1 MKKITMRLHKIHDL
15 DLISLYKNP
24 EYSLEDILITALRAF
39 IHNEPVYFYVPSLYP
54 MNLSVIPNSI
64 MLHLSLDEEKDED
77 IIEFLS
83 HVKEGYRNSFL
94 KNMVRG
100 CMVGSN
106 IYPYIDTSS
115 VNIKTISNYVKK
127 ETEEYDKV
135 LISPNKKRRGRRPA
149 IVLNKDEEQ
158 TYYNWLHIPMK
169 KATKSIMV
177 KSDINVYEEKKK
189 VFDHVKSEQK
199 AEMQSK
205 EITDAAKNINTE
217 NIDLK
222 NNENI
227 KKFENKA
234 NDKSEYISSNKSENI
249 YESKYVSSTINNNG
263 IKDDILDK
271 DFSKEN
277 QNIQKDENISVS
289 DDLFSRFDSML
300 NL

>member
-1 MKKITMRLHKIHDL
+1 MVLKKITMRLHKIHDL

-177 KSDINVYEEKKK
+177 KSDINVYKEKKR
-189 VFDHVKSEQK
+189 VFDHIQK
-199 AEMQSK
+199 TEIQSK
-205 EITDAAKNINTE
+205 EVTDATKNINAE

-227 KKFENKA
+227 RKFENKA
-234 NDKSEYISSNKSENI
+234 NDKLEYISSNKSENI
-249 YESKYVSSTINNNG
+249 NESKYVSSTINNNG
-263 IKDDILDK
+263 IEDDVLDK

-277 QNIQKDENISVS
+277 QNMQENESILVS